1 MDLRSLLTR
10 HRARL
15 LSDLPHHWGS
25 QPTGGECHLSLD
37 AHYGPKQKKKN
48 GIVELYMSMVA
59 EVGADHVAAHH
70 QKKYQGEL
78 SFKRS
83 SSSKNPKANTEHI
96 VENQQIRKYP
106 DEADLGEKAQK

>member
-70 QKKYQGEL
+70 QKKYQGRSEEHTSEL
-78 SFKRS
+78 QSRL
-83 SSSKNPKANTEHI
+83 HL
-96 VENQQIRKYP
+96 VCR
-106 DEADLGEKAQK
+106 LLLEKKKT